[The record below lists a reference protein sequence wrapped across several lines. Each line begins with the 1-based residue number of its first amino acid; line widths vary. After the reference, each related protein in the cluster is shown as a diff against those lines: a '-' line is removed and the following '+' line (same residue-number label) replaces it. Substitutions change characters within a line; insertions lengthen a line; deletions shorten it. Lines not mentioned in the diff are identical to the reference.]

1 MLCTWNLDGPHII
14 TKCNDDLF
22 FNDVCPAD
30 TQVEEQGQLG
40 GGLTGVGGALR
51 SAQDMLCVRW
61 WDGVR
66 EEELERSDEGH
77 LKLQSLAPLIL
88 QRHENKGAA
97 ERTVHR
103 EWSTEHPELPPAT
116 AHSSQTG
123 DKKNT
128 YCWENQS
135 SGEMSEETWG
145 CLTPWKPR
153 KCVSRRRLVTV
164 VQSDVNQGD

>member
-1 MLCTWNLDGPHII
+1 M
-14 TKCNDDLF
+14 
-22 FNDVCPAD
+22 CPAD
-30 TQVEEQGQLG
+30 TQVEEQGHLG
-40 GGLTGVGGALR
+40 GGLTGGGGGALH
-51 SAQDMLCVRW
+51 SAQDTLSVRW

-77 LKLQSLAPLIL
+77 LKLQSLPPLIL
-88 QRHENKGAA
+88 QRHENRGAA

-116 AHSSQTG
+116 ARSSQTG

-128 YCWENQS
+128 YCRENQS
-135 SGEMSEETWG
+135 SREMSEENWG
-145 CLTPWKPR
+145 CLNPWKPK

-164 VQSDVNQGD
+164 VQSNVNQGD